1 MWLRIVIPPLFL
13 SNFFKSQKKI
23 PNKVE
28 EPIKIKPDYNQFLL
42 ELEKDKAKNN
52 QILADMRLQSD
63 INRDVLESFFNWDSM
78 KITISVGK
86 GYCIY
91 LHDEQTAKFKNQE
104 DIDKYKKRLF
114 KELEEEVIE
123 KASDIP
129 LSLEEIEHIETHPWE
144 FTIFTRSELIKRKN
158 KLKQNDTR
166 TSR

>member
-1 MWLRIVIPPLFL
+1 MWLRILTPPLFL
-13 SNFFKSQKKI
+13 SNLFRKKNTLSEI
-23 PNKVE
+23 E
-28 EPIKIKPDYNQFLL
+28 EPLKKEPSYSEFLL
-42 ELEKDKAKNN
+42 KLEEGKAKNN

-63 INRDVLESFFNWDSM
+63 INRDVIDSFFNWDSM

-114 KELEEEVIE
+114 KELEEDAIE

-158 KLKQNDTR
+158 KLSNERAK
-166 TSR
+166 S